1 MWNAERR
8 QAIRTIKE
16 VESRVEA
23 LVMRGYMTK
32 EMQERIQQE
41 LEPLRDQI
49 QSKIDETGGL
59 TWEQIF

>member
-1 MWNAERR
+1 
-8 QAIRTIKE
+8 
-16 VESRVEA
+16 
-23 LVMRGYMTK
+23 MRGYMTK